1 MSNNPFIEIWN
12 NNKIINNFF
21 LSSCFRIM
29 LVIIIRLLTSL
40 YRGGSEG
47 ESDESKVLY
56 LEEWNGGKIR
66 VQGLKWLNTYTR
78 MCLCIEERGI
88 LE

>member
-1 MSNNPFIEIWN
+1 MFSNDACN
-12 NNKIINNFF
+12 NYSI
-21 LSSCFRIM
+21 
-29 LVIIIRLLTSL
+29 LLTSL

-66 VQGLKWLNTYTR
+66 VQGLKWLNTYENVFMHR
-78 MCLCIEERGI
+78 GERYTWVV
-88 LE
+88 LKVNRARWEWNFRESNVYR

>member
-1 MSNNPFIEIWN
+1 MFSNDACN
-12 NNKIINNFF
+12 NYSI
-21 LSSCFRIM
+21 
-29 LVIIIRLLTSL
+29 LLTSL
-40 YRGGSEG
+40 YRGGSED

>member
-21 LSSCFRIM
+21 LSSCFRMM
-29 LVIIIRLLTSL
+29 LVIIIRFCWQV
-40 YRGGSEG
+40 YIAEG

>member
-1 MSNNPFIEIWN
+1 
-12 NNKIINNFF
+12 
-21 LSSCFRIM
+21 M

-40 YRGGSEG
+40 YRGGSED

>member
-1 MSNNPFIEIWN
+1 MFSNDACNNYSIVDKFISRW
-12 NNKIINNFF
+12 
-21 LSSCFRIM
+21 
-29 LVIIIRLLTSL
+29 
-40 YRGGSEG
+40 G
-47 ESDESKVLY
+47 ESEESKVLY

>member
-40 YRGGSEG
+40 YRGGSED